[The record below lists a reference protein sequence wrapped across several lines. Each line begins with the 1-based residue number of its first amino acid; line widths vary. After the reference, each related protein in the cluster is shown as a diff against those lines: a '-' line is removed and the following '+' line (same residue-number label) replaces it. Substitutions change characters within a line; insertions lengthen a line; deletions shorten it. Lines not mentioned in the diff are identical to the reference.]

1 MSLVSA
7 LVRASRLGAAA
18 GFCGLCALGAALPTS
33 SWAADKDLLTLGV
46 GSYDVIQNEDS
57 TAAFQL
63 EYQSARKLWVFNPF
77 AGVMGTLDSA
87 VYGYGGIALDLK
99 LSDHWVLTPS
109 FAAGIYAR
117 GDGRDLGSPIEF
129 RSAIALNY
137 QFDNGVRAG
146 LQFFHISNAGLTEQN
161 PGTEVLMATYGMPL
175 GR

>member
-1 MSLVSA
+1 MSFVS
-7 LVRASRLGAAA
+7 LLMRASRLGAAA
-18 GFCGLCALGAALPTS
+18 GFCGLVAALSAPAS
-33 SWAADKDLLTLGV
+33 AADKDLLTLGV
-46 GSYDVIQNEDS
+46 GSYDVIQNEDT

-63 EYQSARKLWVFNPF
+63 EYLSGRKLWVFNPF

-109 FAAGIYAR
+109 FAAGLYAK

-137 QFDNGVRAG
+137 EFDNGVRAG
-146 LQFFHISNAGLTEQN
+146 LQFYHLSNAGLTEQN
-161 PGTEVLMATYGMPL
+161 PGTEVLLATYGIPL